1 MITFKLSIDQY
12 NSIKF
17 KKHHDQLR
25 LLRHDYSNYDVLINS
40 KNWKS
45 VTVQFVKAI
54 AVHFPKLKNSA
65 QQWGEYK
72 LTNYMR

>member
-25 LLRHDYSNYDVLINS
+25 LLRHDYSNYDVIINS

-54 AVHFPKLKNSA
+54 AVHFPQLRSAA